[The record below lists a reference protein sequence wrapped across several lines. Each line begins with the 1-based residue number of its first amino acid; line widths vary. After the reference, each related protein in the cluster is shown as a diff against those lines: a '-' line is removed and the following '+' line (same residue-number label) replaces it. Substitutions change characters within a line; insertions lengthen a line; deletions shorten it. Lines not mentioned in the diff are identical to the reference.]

1 MILTDH
7 VFFILMNNFMYCD
20 DGILVELSMQW
31 GPVNSSSSS
40 SIHDSSTSVVTSSEG
55 GMASL
60 KNHADFLEGR
70 DLSDQQMDKVLVSSL
85 ILFFCMHKKGT
96 RLKQFIYVDDD

>member
-1 MILTDH
+1 
-7 VFFILMNNFMYCD
+7 
-20 DGILVELSMQW
+20 MQW
-31 GPVNSSSSS
+31 GPVSSSS

-70 DLSDQQMDKVLVSSL
+70 DLSDQQMDKVLVSFVIVLLACTTLQPDISN
-85 ILFFCMHKKGT
+85 
-96 RLKQFIYVDDD
+96 